1 MPDDPYQLL
10 GVSPDV
16 SAVELKRAY
25 ERRIGE
31 AARLDAFKLAQE
43 IDRAYTLL
51 RDPRR
56 RALFDRHGL
65 DQLPARD
72 HPLARWAP
80 PKPVPFRTWSPA
92 PTPSGPSRRH
102 VAAARTST
110 VHPCVR
116 AGLIGLAITATIAA
130 VPFVAHH
137 LRATTGTEPQYRST
151 QIRVVCERGH
161 NDAGYSYLTTSG
173 SAVACSNGAA
183 PLVETVS
190 P

>member
-1 MPDDPYQLL
+1 MADDPYQLL
-10 GVSPDV
+10 GVSSDV
-16 SAVELKRAY
+16 SATDLKRAY

-31 AARLDAFKLAQE
+31 AARLDAFKLAQD

-72 HPLARWAP
+72 HPLARWQP
-80 PKPVPFRTWSPA
+80 PKAVPFRTWTPA
-92 PTPSGPSRRH
+92 P
-102 VAAARTST
+102 AAAGPVRRNVATSRTST

-116 AGLIGLAITATIAA
+116 AALIGLAITATIAV
-130 VPFVAHH
+130 VPLVSHY
-137 LRATTGTEPQYRST
+137 LRATTGSGQQVRST
-151 QIRVVCERGH
+151 QIRVVCELGP
-161 NDAGYSYLTTSG
+161 NQAGYSYLTTSG
-173 SAVACSNGAA
+173 SAVGCSNGAA
-183 PLVETVS
+183 PLVETVT